1 MSLRFNLKAPARIT
15 DAMLLLCFPRL
26 GTNGLLPA
34 SGREDWR
41 ESSPSDAR
49 RFRSAVPW
57 GKILAPLK
65 SVAKKNLTL
74 KWSQNSSPGI
84 CRI

>member
-1 MSLRFNLKAPARIT
+1 
-15 DAMLLLCFPRL
+15 MLLLCFPRL

-34 SGREDWR
+34 SGKDWG
-41 ESSPSDAR
+41 ENSPSDAR

-65 SVAKKNLTL
+65 SVAKKNLHLSRARICLLGFAGFSWQYL
-74 KWSQNSSPGI
+74 KVWHPKYLPPW
-84 CRI
+84 